1 MGKHL
6 CLSHFSIKLQ
16 ATHAT
21 LLKKDSNTG
30 AFLQILQNFKEHLF
44 HRTPPVA
51 ASVPKYTINGKKK
64 TKKEKKG
71 KVFSRLLN

>member
-30 AFLQILQNFKEHLF
+30 AFQQILQNFKEHLF

-51 ASVPKYTINGKKK
+51 ASVPKYTINITEKKK
-64 TKKEKKG
+64 QKKKKKEKY
-71 KVFSRLLN
+71 FLDF